1 MHEITAFQKT
11 QKSQMSH
18 SSKTIR
24 TTNNELSQPSNHRKT
39 MKANISVLLIAACVS
54 LATLFSGT
62 KPSYSCSFGDS
73 FEKHR
78 ISYVD
83 PDLLSD
89 SIYQS
94 FYKTVLREH
103 QAADSYW
110 EIPHKEF
117 KGEEWPTIKEQEN
130 LEDWK
135 RYFDGKISDRSL
147 HDFIYKSEK
156 DKINS
161 LLLTLEQENLPTAE
175 DVIVPARSE
184 WGSPDTLYYAEAIR
198 LISKH
203 RDIPFLQ
210 YFSYALECSQHAAA
224 SDPWK
229 SKTVPSDT
237 EPRKQELID
246 KGLELHSTTTSDF
259 LKLRYGYQVVRLA
272 RYAGQ
277 YEKAIELY
285 NKLVEPNPV
294 RGPIRYWALGHKAG
308 AARLAGKPVLANYWF
323 AQVFDSC
330 EGEREIAVRDIKLRN
345 EEDWNAVYKL
355 AANDHERTTLWML
368 KGFKT
373 EGLTFDYLHRM
384 YELEP
389 HSPQLALATL
399 RELHRIESFLYSNLE
414 VRDWETKQRGGF
426 IDLDYEYDDEGEE
439 TIVESRT
446 NHDEYHSNS
455 PWQDQEIGY
464 ERYLAPGRM
473 WDTLTMVQAHKNEE
487 KDSTEI
493 KVITVLSG
501 RDYVLSFRNTM
512 LKLARE
518 GKTTEPALWYMIAG
532 YIDLMDNDFQVAN
545 ECLSEAEQAATGTG
559 NHELQ
564 QQIFLLDLMRRVK
577 SKGIIDREIENQ
589 IYQTLEWFQKKQE
602 KNRHSKFDRVMAAMG
617 QQYLV
622 QNDLPRA
629 LMAFASADDYST
641 IRLLL
646 DVYSNDDDLKAL
658 QEMLQN
664 GPETDY
670 EKMLFASIKIPINGV
685 LDLRATKMLRQ
696 GKFREAVD
704 LFNHIPP
711 FYWNEDREHEYGEWD
726 PNPIVLYANTEW
738 FYSSTDT
745 TLLSYHN
752 LISGFY
758 TRTKSDQDEASL
770 HATKFNKKT
779 FALKALS
786 LVEEANRLPERADSA
801 YFKLGNLLFNNWR
814 WSQGDI
820 IGSWDGS
827 LSEYSTSIAD
837 YPFNIEGIA
846 QRIDRKDKEFRSE
859 FGTRDLARTFYQKA
873 MAATENRELAAHCA
887 YMLDIC
893 LKRPLT
899 NIVHHPTAKEQDRTG
914 YQLLITKYRDTK
926 FSKWVLSQCSVYKY
940 FGRAQSRE
948 E

>member
-1 MHEITAFQKT
+1 M
-11 QKSQMSH
+11 
-18 SSKTIR
+18 R
-24 TTNNELSQPSNHRKT
+24 
-39 MKANISVLLIAACVS
+39 ANISVLLIAACVS
-54 LATLFSGT
+54 FAALFSGT
-62 KPSYSCSFGDS
+62 KPSYSCGPGYDY
-73 FEKHR
+73 EKYR

-94 FYKTVLREH
+94 FYKTVLRSH
-103 QAADSYW
+103 QTREMYW
-110 EIPHKEF
+110 DNPYEVFQTRTWPEAHKR
-117 KGEEWPTIKEQEN
+117 EN
-130 LEDWK
+130 LDDWK
-135 RYFDGKISDRSL
+135 RYFGGQISYRAL
-147 HDFIYKSEK
+147 HDFIYKS
-156 DKINS
+156 DKALIDS
-161 LLLTLEQENLPTAE
+161 LTRILEQGNLPPAE
-175 DVIVPARSE
+175 DRIFPARSE
-184 WGSPDTLYYAEAIR
+184 RDSPDTLYYAEAIR
-198 LISKH
+198 LISKR
-203 RDIPFLQ
+203 RDISFLQ
-210 YFSYALECSQHAAA
+210 YFSYALECSDYAGTKN
-224 SDPWK
+224 PWGD
-229 SKTVPSDT
+229 KTAL
-237 EPRKQELID
+237 EERKQSIQELID
-246 KGLELHSTTTSDF
+246 EGIERHSTSTSDF

-272 RYAGQ
+272 RYDRQ

-285 NKLVEPNPV
+285 NTLVEPNPV
-294 RGPIRYWALGHKAG
+294 RSPIRYWGLGHKAG

-330 EGEREIAVRDIKLRN
+330 EGEREIAVRDIKLRS

-355 AANDHERTTLWML
+355 ATNNHERATLWML

-373 EGLTFDYLHRM
+373 KGLTFDYLRRM

-389 HSPQLALATL
+389 HSPQLVLATL
-399 RELHRIESFLYSNLE
+399 RELHRIESYLYQDI
-414 VRDWETKQRGGF
+414 VTR
-426 IDLDYEYDDEGEE
+426 DYEIQQSGIFQWTDYSADTVVQSNIEEGYR
-439 TIVESRT
+439 S
-446 NHDEYHSNS
+446 YYSS
-455 PWQDQEIGY
+455 PFSQRHI
-464 ERYLAPGRM
+464 APGRT
-473 WDTLTMVQAHKNEE
+473 WDTIYYYHVDADNNTTDDKE
-487 KDSTEI
+487 KEPELVRI
-493 KVITVLSG
+493 LSG
-501 RDYVLSFRNTM
+501 REYVMEFRQFVLTAAKNDNV
-512 LKLARE
+512 L
-518 GKTTEPALWYMIAG
+518 EPALWYMIAG
-532 YIDLMDNDFQVAN
+532 YIDLMNNDFQVAT

-564 QQIFLLDLMRRVK
+564 QQIFLLDIMRRVK
-577 SKGIIDREIENQ
+577 SKGIIDSEIENQ
-589 IYQTLEWFQKKQE
+589 IYQTLEWFQKKQK
-602 KNRHSKFDRVMAAMG
+602 KNRHSKFDKVMAAIG

-629 LMAFASADDYST
+629 LMAFARADDYNT

-658 QEMLQN
+658 QEVLHN
-664 GPETDY
+664 GPQSDY
-670 EKMLFASIKIPINGV
+670 ERMLFASIVFPMHGV
-685 LDLRATKMLRQ
+685 IELRATKMLRQ

-704 LFNHIPP
+704 LFNRIPAS
-711 FYWNEDREHEYGEWD
+711 YWNSETEPQYGEWSSD
-726 PNPIVLYANTEW
+726 RTFYPTYLYPNPEW

-745 TLLSYHN
+745 TLLSGHN

-758 TRTKSDQDEASL
+758 TRTESEQDEASL

-786 LVEEANRLPERADSA
+786 LAEEANRLPERADSA
-801 YFKLGNLLFNNWR
+801 YFRLGNLLFNNWR

-827 LSEYSTSIAD
+827 LSEYSTSIAY

-873 MAATENRELAAHCA
+873 MAATENQELAAHCA

-914 YQLLITKYRDTK
+914 YQLLITKYRDTE